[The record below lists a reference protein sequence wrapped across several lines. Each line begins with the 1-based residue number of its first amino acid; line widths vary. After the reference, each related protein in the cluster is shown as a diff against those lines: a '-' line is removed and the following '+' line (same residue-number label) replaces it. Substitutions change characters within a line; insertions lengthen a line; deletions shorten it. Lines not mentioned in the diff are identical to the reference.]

1 MSSIYPPIVR
11 IKIETIIQPKLASSR
26 FVCSTFDKSSQSK
39 TAANHT
45 NKDRM
50 VAVNIRPVAPRS
62 GTDFCCCFLSGAE
75 EEGSKMLAFCAK

>member
-1 MSSIYPPIVR
+1 MR

-26 FVCSTFDKSSQSK
+26 FVCNTFDKFSQSK

-45 NKDRM
+45 NKDKI
-50 VAVNIRPVAPRS
+50 VAVNINPVAPRS

-75 EEGSKMLAFCAK
+75 EEWSKIRDFLTK